1 MEAIHCETCH
11 IPQMYSP
18 AIQQVDWTVVETDG
32 SSQTTCRGV
41 EGNTGTIND
50 LVIGFSP
57 TLLQRE
63 NVDGSVKL
71 APYNLIS
78 AWFWVYGD
86 PQRPVPQEVL
96 PSCLPG
102 R

>member
-18 AIQQVDWTVVETDG
+18 AIQQVDWTVVKTDG
-32 SSQTTCRGV
+32 SSQTTCR
-41 EGNTGTIND
+41 NTGTIND

-63 NVDGSVKL
+63 
-71 APYNLIS
+71 
-78 AWFWVYGD
+78 
-86 PQRPVPQEVL
+86 R
-96 PSCLPG
+96 
-102 R
+102 